1 MEICI
6 IWAVFITLIGL
17 YQLWESEKDKK
28 KNNQDSWRNSQS
40 QIAQQNRQQ
49 VSSPPPPLPPAAR
62 PNAISPNKNAYHP
75 TSVPG
80 TRPSIRFADV
90 NDHPIPQN
98 MPKMEDLHDAFT
110 GAALNTYLGLYQCSN
125 CKVYYHADSYTVLRE
140 INNGKCV
147 SCQST
152 SISAVT
158 KAAPSKFGREY
169 KPSVVTLQNYRNYV
183 GQVVTFEGFVY
194 KVEESRRGN
203 DFAVEFEKIGWIG
216 SFKLVFFR
224 DSISSLGGRNF
235 IYSLGGKN
243 IKVRGLIVNDPTFG
257 YEIIVSERGMILEIS
272 S

>member
-1 MEICI
+1 MEGYFCI
-6 IWAVFITLIGL
+6 FGIVIIVVVAIYLQI
-17 YQLWESEKDKK
+17 ESENTKKDSDQDISR
-28 KNNQDSWRNSQS
+28 NNQSQFN
-40 QIAQQNRQQ
+40 QQNRQQ
-49 VSSPPPPLPPAAR
+49 LSSLPPAVR
-62 PNAISPNKNAYHP
+62 PSAPTPNKNAYHP

-80 TRPSIRFADV
+80 TRPSITFVDV
-90 NDHPIPQN
+90 NDHPIAQN

-110 GAALNTYLGLYQCSN
+110 GAPLNASLGLYQCSN
-125 CKVYYHADSYTVLRE
+125 CKVYYHADSYAVLRE
-140 INNGKCV
+140 INNSKCV